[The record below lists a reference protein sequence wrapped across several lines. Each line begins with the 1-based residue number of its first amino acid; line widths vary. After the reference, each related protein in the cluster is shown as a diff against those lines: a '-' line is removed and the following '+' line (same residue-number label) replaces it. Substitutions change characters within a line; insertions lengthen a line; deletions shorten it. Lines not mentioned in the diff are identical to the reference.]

1 MRKSN
6 QTPPSIGELKPSLYF
21 VLLFFV
27 SFSFRLLFILIF
39 QFDGLY
45 GQDAYEYYNNSA
57 AVIES
62 LKHLNLPPNFYWPLG
77 YPLIVLLFSFFSAGN
92 VELAG
97 LLVSLNAGA
106 LVPGVIFLLTYEVV
120 RIPPLRGDRAVSVFL
135 PEEFRTPLYA
145 GLIACFSG
153 VLVKSSIVIM
163 SDALG
168 LLWICLSMLFF
179 VRYYK
184 LRQTIQIVLSF
195 IFLALAVMTRYAYV
209 VMLIPLG
216 MYLVYA
222 LISRNSNAIVL
233 PRKKMA
239 KQLVFAVF
247 AGVIIFLPQLHYILK
262 YGVAYLHSEPGTQSW
277 VMSWSP
283 ENLFLKDFSLREG
296 IMHYRL
302 WNGLFYLL
310 PIVHPLYLSMFGF
323 AFLYGAFTLVKKKDF
338 LILCFCVVWVL
349 PFYLHLAG
357 TPFQSLRYTM
367 SFIPALIIIS
377 SIGAG
382 AISNRRLRNI
392 FLFIALAAMISYD
405 VYHLKI
411 FAGQKEKELEVVR
424 WVDNNVSLDSKLFA
438 FQITAAINHYSKI
451 KAKEFYVADS
461 VGLNQEI
468 ENSLGDVYFILP
480 EEQLN
485 TQWKGL
491 PVERN
496 FEFVKSKYKPVV
508 ITDLGSFRVF
518 KIWAKK

>member
-1 MRKSN
+1 VRKS
-6 QTPPSIGELKPSLYF
+6 TTVYF
-21 VLLFFV
+21 ILLFV
-27 SFSFRLLFILIF
+27 ISFLSRLSFIIIF

-45 GQDAYEYYNNSA
+45 GQDAYQYYNNSV
-57 AVIES
+57 AVVES
-62 LKHLNLPPNFYWPLG
+62 LKHFNLPPNFYWPLG
-77 YPLIVLLFSFFSAGN
+77 YPLIVSLFSLFTAGN
-92 VELAG
+92 VGLAG

-106 LVPGVIFLLTYEVV
+106 LLPGVIFLLTLELLLNDSS
-120 RIPPLRGDRAVSVFL
+120 RRSF
-135 PEEFRTPLYA
+135 PEESAIPWAVFA

-168 LLWICLSMLFF
+168 LLWICLAVLFF
-179 VRYYK
+179 IKYY
-184 LRQTIQIVLSF
+184 RRRRTVPIVFSF

-209 VMLIPLG
+209 IMLIPLA
-216 MYLVYA
+216 MYLVYV
-222 LISRNSNAIVL
+222 LISRNSPIVA
-233 PRKKMA
+233 PQREKIA
-239 KQLVFAVF
+239 KQLFFAVF
-247 AGVIIFLPQLHYILK
+247 SGVAVFLPQLYYIVK

-277 VMSWSP
+277 VMSWSL
-283 ENLFLKDFSLREG
+283 ENFFSKDFSLREG
-296 IMHYRL
+296 IMHYRF
-302 WNGLFYLL
+302 WNGLFYLS
-310 PIVHPLYLSMFGF
+310 PILHPLYLSLFGF
-323 AFLYGAFTLVKKKDF
+323 AFLYGAFTLVKKKNF
-338 LILCFCVVWVL
+338 LILWFCVVWIL
-349 PFYLHLAG
+349 PFFLHLAG

-377 SIGAG
+377 SIGTG

-392 FLFIALAAMISYD
+392 FLFIALAAMVIYD

-411 FAGQKEKELEVVR
+411 FAEQKEKEIEVVR

-451 KAKEFYVADS
+451 KAKEFYLADS
-461 VGLNQEI
+461 AGLSQEI

-496 FEFVKSKYKPVV
+496 FEFVKLKYNPVV
-508 ITDLGSFRVF
+508 TGDLNNFTVF
-518 KIWAKK
+518 KILAKE